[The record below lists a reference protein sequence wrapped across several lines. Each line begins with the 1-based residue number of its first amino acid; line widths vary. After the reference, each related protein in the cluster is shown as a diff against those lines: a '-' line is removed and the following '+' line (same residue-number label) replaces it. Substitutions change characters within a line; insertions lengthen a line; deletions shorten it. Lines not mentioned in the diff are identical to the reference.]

1 MLRISL
7 RLLLAALIFL
17 IGTDFAQAA
26 GRKTDFVL
34 VIDPGH
40 GGHDAGAIGNFS
52 KEKDINLDVALE
64 FGRLVQA
71 NCPRVKVIYTRR
83 TDVFIPLQTRADIAN
98 RNKADLFISVHT
110 NSLPGGKIAYGA
122 ETYTLGMA
130 RAEANLEVAKRENS
144 VIVYEKNYQQTY
156 AGFDP
161 NKTES
166 YIIFEL
172 LQDKHMKQSVELA
185 RAIQQQYVSYAGRK
199 NKGVHQAGFLVLRQT
214 SMPAVLT
221 ELGFISTPAEERFLN
236 SRNGIKKM
244 GRSLYNGFRTYYDRH
259 LALTGQAQAPSSPA
273 ADTAD
278 ATPAGT
284 SAATDGAKATPQQPA
299 DAPKPSGDAAKPSG
313 DAPKPSGDAP
323 KPSGDAP
330 KPSGDTPKPS
340 GDTPK
345 PSGDANA
352 ADSTETTSQAGTDG
366 RPVFKV
372 QVLAAAKQI
381 RPDDPQ
387 FKGLSP
393 IAAYRDNGLYKYT
406 YGSSTDYEQT
416 KQLRKDILDLFPD
429 AFIVAFVNG
438 QRTDLSEAIRQS
450 KK

>member
-40 GGHDAGAIGNFS
+40 GGHDAGASGNFS

-299 DAPKPSGDAAKPSG
+299 DAPKPSGDAPKPSD
-313 DAPKPSGDAP
+313 DAPKPSGDA
-323 KPSGDAP
+323 
-330 KPSGDTPKPS
+330 
-340 GDTPK
+340 PK

-372 QVLAAAKQI
+372 QVLAAAKQL

>member
-40 GGHDAGAIGNFS
+40 GGHDAGASGNFS

-299 DAPKPSGDAAKPSG
+299 DAPKPSGDAPKPSD
-313 DAPKPSGDAP
+313 DAPKPSDDAP
-323 KPSGDAP
+323 KPSDDA
-330 KPSGDTPKPS
+330 
-340 GDTPK
+340 PK

-372 QVLAAAKQI
+372 QVLAAAKQL

>member
-40 GGHDAGAIGNFS
+40 GGHDAGASGNFS

-299 DAPKPSGDAAKPSG
+299 DAPKPSGDA
-313 DAPKPSGDAP
+313 PKPSGDAP
-323 KPSGDAP
+323 KPSDDAP
-330 KPSGDTPKPS
+330 KPSGDA
-340 GDTPK
+340 PK

-372 QVLAAAKQI
+372 QVLAAAKQL